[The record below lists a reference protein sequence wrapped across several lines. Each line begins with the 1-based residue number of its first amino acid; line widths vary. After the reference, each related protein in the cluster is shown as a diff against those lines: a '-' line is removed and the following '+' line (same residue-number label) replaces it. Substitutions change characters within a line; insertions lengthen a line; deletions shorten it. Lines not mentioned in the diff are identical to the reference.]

1 MISLLPSPRYF
12 PLHFHILSTLQTL
25 CAQTGIYIPL
35 SPYLLD
41 ILGSSEFRPTSTP
54 RKSTLKPLDLEYVI
68 RAPATYP
75 RTRIY
80 QETIGDE
87 LVYLLASYHA
97 ELVSSIAF
105 PEIVLPVIL
114 LLKKQLKR
122 ASSGGKGKGM
132 SPKVA
137 QGLKG
142 LVDKLEAQKKWSE
155 EKRRNVGFA
164 PRDRADVGRWE
175 VQVQEEKEK
184 TPLGMWVK
192 TMRKVRDRKREEVE
206 KALRGEE

>member
-1 MISLLPSPRYF
+1 M
-12 PLHFHILSTLQTL
+12 HFHILSTLQTL
-25 CAQTGIYIPL
+25 CSQSQIYIPL

-41 ILGSSEFRPTSTP
+41 ILSSSEFRPTSTP

-80 QETIGDE
+80 QETLSDE

-97 ELVSSIAF
+97 DLVYSIAF
-105 PEIVLPVIL
+105 PEVVLPVIL
-114 LLKKQLKR
+114 QIKKHLKR
-122 ASSGGKGKGM
+122 SATGGKGKGM

-137 QGLKG
+137 QSLKG

-155 EKRRNVGFA
+155 EKRRSVGFA
-164 PRDRADVGRWE
+164 PRDRAEVGRWE
-175 VQVQEEKEK
+175 GKVGEERDK
-184 TPLGMWVK
+184 TPLGMWVR
-192 TMRKVRDRKREEVE
+192 TMRKVRDRRREEVE
-206 KALRGEE
+206 KALGGEE